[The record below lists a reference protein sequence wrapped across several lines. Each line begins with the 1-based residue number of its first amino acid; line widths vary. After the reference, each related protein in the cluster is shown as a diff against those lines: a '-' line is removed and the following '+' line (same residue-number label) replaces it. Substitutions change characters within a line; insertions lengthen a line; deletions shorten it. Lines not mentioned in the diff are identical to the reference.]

1 MALLRALLSL
11 LVIGAAVVLGALFTL
26 QNTAPVPLDLLVVQL
41 SERAVALWVLL
52 FFAAGCVVGLLG
64 GAVVNLKQRAGNARL
79 RRQHKKL
86 ELEVDRLRRFGLSE
100 SD

>member
-1 MALLRALLSL
+1 MALLRVLLGL
-11 LVIGAAVVLGALFTL
+11 LVIGTAVALGALFTL

>member
-1 MALLRALLSL
+1 MALLRVLLSL
-11 LVIGAAVVLGALFTL
+11 LIIGAAVVLGALFTL

>member
-1 MALLRALLSL
+1 M
-11 LVIGAAVVLGALFTL
+11 
-26 QNTAPVPLDLLVVQL
+26 
-41 SERAVALWVLL
+41 LL

>member
-1 MALLRALLSL
+1 MALLRVLLSL
-11 LVIGAAVVLGALFTL
+11 LIIGAAVVLGALFTL

-52 FFAAGCVVGLLG
+52 FFAAGCAVGLLG

>member
-1 MALLRALLSL
+1 MALLRVLLSL
-11 LVIGAAVVLGALFTL
+11 LIIGAAVVLGALFTL

-64 GAVVNLKQRAGNARL
+64 GAVVSLKQRAGNARL

>member
-1 MALLRALLSL
+1 MALLRVLLSL

-64 GAVVNLKQRAGNARL
+64 GAAVNLKQRAGNARL

>member
-1 MALLRALLSL
+1 MALLRVLLSL
-11 LVIGAAVVLGALFTL
+11 LIIGAAVVLGALFTL

-52 FFAAGCVVGLLG
+52 FFAAGCGVGLLG

>member
-1 MALLRALLSL
+1 MALLRVLLGL
-11 LVIGAAVVLGALFTL
+11 LVIGTAVVLGALFTL

-64 GAVVNLKQRAGNARL
+64 GAVVNLKQRAGNASL